1 MTSADTPARGQKTA
15 GASMPASWLDRT
27 GVPAAPTS
35 RRGPRKVPHLV
46 AGMLLVVLCAGGT
59 VWWTTSSQDR
69 TPTLAVA
76 KPVTVGHVLTSAD
89 LRTVDVS
96 ASPGTALVPAE
107 EAASVL
113 GRPMA
118 TTLGPGALLTPDAV
132 GAAQLPAVGRA
143 IVAVGVKPGQFPPEL
158 TAGTTITV
166 IVTAATTQ
174 PATTVPAPVA
184 GTTWRATVVSVAP
197 AGTDQTTVVSLDLTS
212 TDAEQLAQVPAGQ
225 LALVMQPVGGDR

>member
-1 MTSADTPARGQKTA
+1 VTSTDTPARGQTPA
-15 GASMPASWLDRT
+15 GASTQASWLDRT
-27 GVPAAPTS
+27 GEPATPSS
-35 RRGPRKVPHLV
+35 RRGPRTVPHLA
-46 AGMLLVVLCAGGT
+46 AGVLLVVLCAGGT
-59 VWWTTSSQDR
+59 VWWTTSTQDR

-89 LRTVDVS
+89 LRAVDVS

-158 TAGTTITV
+158 TAGTPITV
-166 IVTAATTQ
+166 IVTAATAQ
-174 PATTVPAPVA
+174 PTTTVQVSAA
-184 GTTWRATVVSVAP
+184 GTTWRATVVGLAP

-212 TDAEQLAQVPAGQ
+212 TDAEQLAQIPAGQ
-225 LALVMQPVGGDR
+225 LALVMQPAGGDR